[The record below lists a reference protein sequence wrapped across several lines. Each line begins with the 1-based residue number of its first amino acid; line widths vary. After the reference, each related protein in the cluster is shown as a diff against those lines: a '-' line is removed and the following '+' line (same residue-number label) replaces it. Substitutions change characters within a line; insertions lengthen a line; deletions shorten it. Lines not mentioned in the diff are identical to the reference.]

1 MLDFRVRVRHRAERQ
16 RFGRLPERRVDIL
29 LRAAYP
35 FARSIYWRERRAAHT
50 IRSVWPQF
58 RFERLA
64 YLPEACVLVRRPSAM
79 LRDNLGVAGVQVFA
93 PDYLRALYPDD
104 ETVVLDVVDEMAES
118 LSIET
123 EYGCRLVLRGE
134 HTDSEGSPEVCDVE
148 PARPTASREVV
159 GELPEALRGLRIR

>member
-1 MLDFRVRVRHRAERQ
+1 MQGMRIEATERSRAVVERSKGARTGTLTITIGTGCCESTAPFLYEDF
-16 RFGRLPERRVDIL
+16 
-29 LRAAYP
+29 
-35 FARSIYWRERRAAHT
+35 
-50 IRSVWPQF
+50 WPGPDQQPIG
-58 RFERLA
+58 E
-64 YLPEACVLVRRPSAM
+64 
-79 LRDNLGVAGVQVFA
+79 VAGVQVFA

-148 PARPTASREVV
+148 PPRPTASREVV